1 MLPRP
6 SSCQGCKQPPKV
18 FISLVAGAK
27 AQQYACCGACP
38 CVAKA
43 AGGTLPSVALEV
55 KFEVPSAAGR
65 GRCPTCGFRW
75 SDFERVRRLGC
86 PSCYEAHARETVVAI
101 ARAQPG
107 LIHTGRRPAAAETA
121 DPRSKIASARLRLRE
136 ALAEED
142 YETAAVLRDLIAEL
156 ETGGGTDAPS

>member
-6 SSCQGCKQPPKV
+6 PSCQGCQQPPKV

-27 AQQYACCGACP
+27 AHPFACCGACP

-43 AGGTLPSVALEV
+43 AAGTLPSLALGV
-55 KFEVPSAAGR
+55 KFDVPSAAGR
-65 GRCPTCGFRW
+65 GRCPACGFRW

-86 PSCYEAHARETVVAI
+86 PSCYEAHSRETVVTI

-107 LIHTGRRPAAAETA
+107 LVHTGRRPAADETA
-121 DPRSKIASARLRLRE
+121 DPRGKIASAKQRLRE

-156 ETGGGTDAPS
+156 ENGGKNASP